1 MKKMILRTSIILLIF
16 QLMIC
21 MGNINIVSAD
31 MMENIEGDAQ
41 TFTQMGANK
50 ITILGISADKMS
62 EPLVFILGIVQMAV
76 IAFACIR
83 LLLTALRILSKDT
96 IDKAEAKKELSID
109 LIILFCGVAGPA
121 LAKEIILIFG

>member
-31 MMENIEGDAQ
+31 TWENLEGDAK
-41 TFTQMGANK
+41 TFTEMGANQ

-76 IAFACIR
+76 IAFACAR
-83 LLLTALRILSKDT
+83 LLHTAVNILRQDT
-96 IDKAEAKKELSID
+96 INKAEAKKELFID
-109 LIILFCGVAGPA
+109 LINL
-121 LAKEIILIFG
+121 

>member
-50 ITILGISADKMS
+50 INILGISADKMS
-62 EPLVFILGIVQMAV
+62 EPLVFILGLVQMAV

-83 LLLTALRILSKDT
+83 LLLTAVRILGQDT
-96 IDKAEAKKELSID
+96 INKAEAKKELSID